1 MWHMSTENNSYM
13 RDGCVPWV
21 AFQEQGDFER
31 KMLLCPT
38 CLVYMLLPEAPLV
51 NPFSSEPK
59 PNPAAVCN
67 QRSVPLTS
75 TGDLSEGGM
84 KWFPNSKS
92 FQLPSCEYCGLV
104 PLLVW
109 NMTPPSPVAG

>member
-1 MWHMSTENNSYM
+1 M

-38 CLVYMLLPEAPLV
+38 PLVYMLLPEAPLM
-51 NPFSSEPK
+51 NPFSSEP
-59 PNPAAVCN
+59 NPAAVHN
-67 QRSVPLTS
+67 QRSVLLTS

-84 KWFPNSKS
+84 EWLPNSKS
-92 FQLPSCEYCGLV
+92 FQLPSCDYCGLT
-104 PLLVW
+104 PLKW
-109 NMTPPSPVAG
+109 NLD